1 MSKNKDVEATP
12 KVVSKPN
19 AVEIN
24 GKDYNIPET
33 ISIELYEK
41 IIPIIDKLDSNKLR
55 SPDLKLG
62 EVAKML
68 ASIGELKNFVELVL
82 GMEEEAKNLDFSI
95 ALKVICDFFM
105 LNASSMILSGIFF
118 MAEEVQQGMESE
130 AAKAS

>member
-41 IIPIIDKLDSNKLR
+41 IIPIIDKLDSNKGALHILR
-55 SPDLKLG
+55 LKAHSPIHLH
-62 EVAKML
+62 
-68 ASIGELKNFVELVL
+68 
-82 GMEEEAKNLDFSI
+82 
-95 ALKVICDFFM
+95 
-105 LNASSMILSGIFF
+105 
-118 MAEEVQQGMESE
+118 
-130 AAKAS
+130 